1 MSSEHSLCESN
12 DFFMFHFWMACILRK
27 LLITDE
33 GCDLIPSA
41 CLQKQNVEEC
51 QHQQKYDLIY
61 FFHMSTASEGRGI
74 TKWHQNLKFGNATV
88 GLVKNFTSEAAT
100 TDLH

>member
-1 MSSEHSLCESN
+1 M
-12 DFFMFHFWMACILRK
+12 
-27 LLITDE
+27 ITDK

-61 FFHMSTASEGRGI
+61 FFTCRRHQRGEELPNGI
-74 TKWHQNLKFGNATV
+74 KTQNLEML

-100 TDLH
+100 TDLQ